1 MAMADDDMVD
11 KLTAEMVR
19 KLSEDI
25 DQRIMKE
32 TTGTF
37 TGGYASEYNYQYNT
51 VWKPRELEEREY
63 RKRWERDL
71 YQQWDKVSSAAA
83 DPVHR
88 LRKEM
93 HDELGDIKAAIRK
106 MGIMLDSDKPSQEQL
121 EKSKMLKE
129 AYMKYKMVEGLVL
142 GKDSIGS

>member
-1 MAMADDDMVD
+1 MAMADDKMVD
-11 KLTAEMVR
+11 KLTAEMVK
-19 KLSEDI
+19 KLSEDM
-25 DQRIMKE
+25 DKRMMKE
-32 TTGTF
+32 ATGTF
-37 TGGYASEYNYQYNT
+37 TGGYASEYDYTYNT

-71 YQQWDKVSSAAA
+71 YQQWDKVQREVS
-83 DPVHR
+83 DPVQR
-88 LRKEM
+88 IRKEM
-93 HDELGDIKAAIRK
+93 HEELDEIKTAIRK

-142 GKDSIGS
+142 GKDSSNV

>member
-1 MAMADDDMVD
+1 MAMADDKLVD
-11 KLTAEMVR
+11 KLTAEMVK
-19 KLSEDI
+19 KLSEDMDTKI
-25 DQRIMKE
+25 
-32 TTGTF
+32 TNSFT
-37 TGGYASEYNYQYNT
+37 TGGYASEYDYTYNT

-71 YQQWDKVSSAAA
+71 YQQWDKVQREVS
-83 DPVHR
+83 DPVQR
-88 LRKEM
+88 IRKEM
-93 HDELGDIKAAIRK
+93 HEELDEIKTAIRK

-142 GKDSIGS
+142 GKDSSNV